1 MSIVTPSFGRRS
13 APRDQAT
20 SELDAA
26 MLNALQSGS
35 AMPGA
40 PMPGAPRL
48 ESTIPVSAPKA
59 SGQTALPSIEVAVPG
74 PPQADQP
81 PPRNPGPDLTAP
93 TTQLRLACLAQLDP
107 ATIANMTPDRLAHEV
122 ERVLSEIATA
132 QRLQLNAREQRQLA
146 GELAHDMLGLGPLEL
161 LLEDDSITDIMVNG
175 PNRVFVERGGK
186 VTLSEVRFRDATHVA
201 NISHRI
207 ASAIGRR
214 IDESSP
220 MVDARL
226 KDGSRVNIVFPP
238 LALDGPYISIR
249 KFSRRQIDFAKL
261 ISFGSLTAQVARVL
275 EVAGRCRLN
284 VIISGGTGSGKTTLM
299 NAMSRLIDHGERV
312 VTIEDAAELQLQ
324 QPHVVRMETRPSSLE
339 GRGEV
344 TQRDLLRNALRKRPD
359 RIIVGE
365 VRGPEAFDML
375 QAMNT
380 GHDGSMSTVHANTT
394 RDAVTRI
401 ENMVQMGNMGLPA
414 RSIRTQIVGAVDLII
429 QVERHRDGK
438 RRVTQVT
445 DVCGLEGETVIL
457 NDIFGF
463 HVEGESL
470 TGGLV
475 GRYRVSRA
483 KPSFAQRLSYF
494 GLERAWSAALEE
506 AEE

>member
-1 MSIVTPSFGRRS
+1 MSVTPPIFGRRS
-13 APRDQAT
+13 SAAEPASPVLELARPVEAAPVQA
-20 SELDAA
+20 
-26 MLNALQSGS
+26 
-35 AMPGA
+35 P
-40 PMPGAPRL
+40 
-48 ESTIPVSAPKA
+48 
-59 SGQTALPSIEVAVPG
+59 
-74 PPQADQP
+74 DQP
-81 PPRNPGPDLTAP
+81 AP
-93 TTQLRLACLAQLDP
+93 TTLLRMACLAQLDP
-107 ATIANMTPDRLAHEV
+107 AVIANLSPDRVVVEV
-122 ERVLSEIATA
+122 ERLLWEIATA
-132 QRLQLNAREQRQLA
+132 RRFQLNAREQHQLA
-146 GELAHDMLGLGPLEL
+146 EELVDDMLGLGPLEP

-175 PNRVFVERGGK
+175 PNCVFVERGGK
-186 VTLSEVRFRDATHVA
+186 VVQSDIRFRDSAHVA
-201 NISHRI
+201 NISQRI

-249 KFSRRQIDFAKL
+249 KFSRQQIDFAKL
-261 ISFGSLTAQVARVL
+261 VSYGSLTQPVARVL

-284 VIISGGTGSGKTTLM
+284 VVISGGTGSGKTTLM
-299 NAMSRLIDHGERV
+299 NAMSRLIDHGERII
-312 VTIEDAAELQLQ
+312 TIEDAAELQLQ
-324 QPHVVRMETRPSSLE
+324 QPHVVRMETRPQSLE
-339 GRGEV
+339 GRGEI
-344 TQRDLLRNALRKRPD
+344 TQRDLIHNALRMRPD

-365 VRGPEAFDML
+365 VRGSEAFDML

-414 RSIRTQIVGAVDLII
+414 RSIRQQFVGAVDLII

-457 NDIFGF
+457 NDVFSYQ
-463 HVEGESL
+463 VEGE
-470 TGGLV
+470 TIAGGLV
-475 GRYRVSRA
+475 GHYRVNRA
-483 KPSFAQRLSYF
+483 RPSFHQRLTYF
-494 GLERAWSAALEE
+494 GLDRAWTSALEE
-506 AEE
+506 AEA